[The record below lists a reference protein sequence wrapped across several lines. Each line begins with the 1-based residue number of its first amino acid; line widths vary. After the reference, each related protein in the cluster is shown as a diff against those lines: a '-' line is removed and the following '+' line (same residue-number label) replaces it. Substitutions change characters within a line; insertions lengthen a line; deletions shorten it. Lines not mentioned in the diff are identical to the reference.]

1 MTMSD
6 RIGHAAEARRLQ
18 GGARDIIRAANAAPG
33 TLAPHMAAV
42 IMLDDARLEAQLEI
56 AEQLRIANEQARIAN
71 LIALWHGS
79 PVKEEYIGEG
89 EQGLM
94 ASTGDVLRPEIREAL
109 GL

>member
-1 MTMSD
+1 MSD
-6 RIGHAAEARRLQ
+6 RIDHAAEARRLQ
-18 GGARDIIRAANAAPG
+18 GGARTIVRAMNGDPA
-33 TLAPHMAAV
+33 LQPHMAAI

-79 PVKEEYIGEG
+79 PVKEEHIGEG
-89 EQGLM
+89 EQALM

-109 GL
+109 GIRE